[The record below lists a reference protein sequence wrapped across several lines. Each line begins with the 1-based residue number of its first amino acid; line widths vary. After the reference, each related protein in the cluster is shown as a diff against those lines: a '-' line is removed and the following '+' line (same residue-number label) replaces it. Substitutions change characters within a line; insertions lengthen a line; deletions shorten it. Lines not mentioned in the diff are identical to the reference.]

1 MILFPDVQKKA
12 QAEIDAVVGPD
23 RLPSFADR
31 ASLPYIEALT
41 KELLRWSVTIPN
53 GMCISVFTTFS

>member
-12 QAEIDAVVGPD
+12 QAEIDAVIGPD

-41 KELLRWSVTIPN
+41 KELLRWSVTIPS